1 MAKEI
6 DDRLIG
12 RCIITIRKQRRVSQK
27 ELSHRLGIN
36 PAKLRDYEKGKK
48 PILASTLWHISRI
61 LDAPVTNFYDEQ
73 AANNILHIIFRIRD
87 DEIKEQLFQLA
98 KSVESFS

>member
-12 RCIITIRKQRRVSQK
+12 RCIKTIRKQRGLSQK
-27 ELSHRLGIN
+27 ELTDRLGLN
-36 PAKLRDYEKGKK
+36 LAKLRDYEKGLK
-48 PILASTLWHISRI
+48 PIPASTLWHIARI
-61 LDAPVTNFYDEQ
+61 LDAPITSFYDEQ
-73 AANNILHIIFRIRD
+73 AANNILHVIFRIRD

-98 KSVESFS
+98 QNVEVLC